1 MVNKARKV
9 FDQPLLDV
17 ALSSHEVHQ
26 RGCTG
31 CQSRCGDFAGY
42 AGQKTGESEL
52 DRFALAT
59 AIVHT
64 LGIPILLATILVGF
78 AAVTGLGD
86 GAQLV
91 ALVLGLAIGVFVCR
105 PLSAL
110 VLRQ

>member
-17 ALSSHEVHQ
+17 ALNSRAVRQ

-31 CQSRCGDFAGY
+31 CQSRCGDLAGS
-42 AGQKTGESEL
+42 AGQKTDKSEL
-52 DRFALAT
+52 DRSALAT
-59 AIVHT
+59 AIMHT
-64 LGIPILLATILVGF
+64 LGIPIMLATTLVGL
-78 AAVTGLGD
+78 AAVSGWGD

-91 ALVLGLAIGVFVCR
+91 ALVLGLAVGAFVCR

-110 VLRQ
+110 VFRQ

>member
-17 ALSSHEVHQ
+17 AMSSHEVRQ

-31 CQSRCGDFAGY
+31 CRSRCGDFAGS
-42 AGQKTGESEL
+42 AGQKIGKSEL
-52 DRFALAT
+52 DRSALAA
-59 AIVHT
+59 AITHT
-64 LGIPILLATILVGF
+64 LGIPILLATTLVGL
-78 AAVTGLGD
+78 AAVSGWGD

-91 ALVLGLAIGVFVCR
+91 ALVLGLAIGAFVCR

-110 VLRQ
+110 VFRQ

>member
-17 ALSSHEVHQ
+17 ALNSHALRQ

-31 CQSRCGDFAGY
+31 CQSRCGDFAGS
-42 AGQKTGESEL
+42 AGQKIGKSEL
-52 DRFALAT
+52 DRSALAT
-59 AIVHT
+59 AIMHT
-64 LGIPILLATILVGF
+64 LGIPILLATTLVGL
-78 AAVTGLGD
+78 AAVSGWGD

-91 ALVLGLAIGVFVCR
+91 ALVLGLAIGAFVCR

-110 VLRQ
+110 VFRQ

>member
-17 ALSSHEVHQ
+17 ALSSHEVRQ

-31 CQSRCGDFAGY
+31 CQSRCGDLAGS
-42 AGQKTGESEL
+42 AGQKIGKSEL
-52 DRFALAT
+52 DRSALAT
-59 AIVHT
+59 AIMHT
-64 LGIPILLATILVGF
+64 LGIPILLATTLVGL
-78 AAVTGLGD
+78 AAVTGFGD

-91 ALVLGLAIGVFVCR
+91 ALILGLVIGAFVCR

-110 VLRQ
+110 VFRH

>member
-9 FDQPLLDV
+9 FEPLLDV
-17 ALSSHEVHQ
+17 ALSSHEVRQ

-31 CQSRCGDFAGY
+31 CQSRCGDFAGS
-42 AGQKTGESEL
+42 AGQKIGKSEP
-52 DRFALAT
+52 DRSVLAT
-59 AIVHT
+59 AIMHT
-64 LGIPILLATILVGF
+64 LGMPILLATTLVGF

-86 GAQLV
+86 GAQLA
-91 ALVLGLAIGVFVCR
+91 ALVLGLGIGAFMCR